1 MWSRNRTA
9 VLLFALLS
17 GCGGGRP
24 VEPAS
29 PSATT
34 PAGALA
40 LLSALAH
47 DSLEGRLT
55 GTPGIAKAAGI
66 IAREMA
72 RIGLEPAGDS
82 GYFQRIPL
90 VMATRVVN
98 QREIAALNLAVSFA
112 ARDSYP
118 PAKRVPGFNLL
129 GKLQGGDPALAAEH
143 IVVGAHYD
151 HIGVRA
157 HPSGDSI
164 FNGADDDASGV
175 VAVLKIAEQL
185 SAGPKPRRT
194 IIFAAWTGEERGLL
208 GARWYSSH
216 PALPLDQMA
225 LNLEIEM
232 IGRPDSLAGGPGR
245 AWLTG
250 YERSTMGAA
259 LAAAGVP
266 IVPDKRP
273 AQNFFQRSDNYQFA
287 LKGIVAHTLSSFN
300 MHADYHQPSDG
311 VDRVD
316 AEHMA
321 AVINAAARAVRLLAD
336 GAKPE
341 WKPGGRPTPATRP
354 RQD

>member
-1 MWSRNRTA
+1 MGSRSRLA
-9 VLLFALLS
+9 ALCALAT
-17 GCGGGRP
+17 GCGGGHP
-24 VEPAS
+24 VETTAPN
-29 PSATT
+29 ATT
-34 PAGALA
+34 PAAALA
-40 LLSALAH
+40 LLSALAD

-72 RIGLEPAGDS
+72 RIGLTPVGDS
-82 GYFQRIPL
+82 GFFQRIPL
-90 VMATRVVN
+90 VAAIRIVN
-98 QREIAALNLAVSFA
+98 QREVAAVTLAASFA
-112 ARDSYP
+112 ARDSFP
-118 PAKRVPGFNLL
+118 LSKRVPGFNVL
-129 GKLQGGDPALAAEH
+129 GKLDGGDPSLAGQH

-185 SAGPKPRRT
+185 RAGPTPRRT

-208 GARWYSSH
+208 GARWYSDH
-216 PALPLDQMA
+216 PVLPLDQMA

-232 IGRPDSLAGGPGR
+232 IGRPDTLAGGPGR

-250 YERSTMGAA
+250 YERSSMGKA
-259 LAAAGVP
+259 LAEAGIP

-273 AQNFFQRSDNYQFA
+273 AQNFFRRSDNYQFA
-287 LKGIVAHTLSSFN
+287 LKGIVAHTLSSYN
-300 MHADYHQPSDG
+300 MHTDYHQPSDQT
-311 VDRVD
+311 DQVD
-316 AEHMA
+316 ARHMA
-321 AVINAAARAVRLLAD
+321 SVINAAATAVRLLAD
-336 GAKPE
+336 GPKPE
-341 WKPGGRPTPATRP
+341 WNPGGRPTPTP